1 MGGRPALCATPRWVS
16 VREAVLRSLTAAWQ
30 RRAELHNA
38 PATNAY
44 RLINRA
50 GDGFPDLTVDRYAD
64 VLIANV
70 YSQGV
75 KVPPPRAI
83 LETLTQLASAQAVY
97 VKYRPVQANVLDD
110 DTRRTLSPI
119 EPLSGRTVERVEV
132 QENGLRF
139 IIRPAED
146 FNPGLFL
153 DMREVR
159 EWVRSTSNGK
169 TVLKCFAYTCAFGV
183 AALRGGAARVLNLD
197 VSRPYLDWGR
207 ENVEL
212 NGFTTVPADFV
223 KGDVFERLNRFG
235 KRGQKF
241 DRVILDPPSYSTT
254 HETRFT
260 VGRDMARL
268 VTLAVQIVRPG
279 GYLITCTNY
288 EQLSQQRFVSR
299 VREGL
304 AGVAAKIVEKRHE
317 PILDF
322 PVASGAQPYLKVC
335 VVRLE

>member
-1 MGGRPALCATPRWVS
+1 
-16 VREAVLRSLTAAWQ
+16 VLQSLTVAWQ
-30 RRAELHNA
+30 RRAELHDA

-70 YSQGV
+70 YSRGV
-75 KVPPPRAI
+75 KVHPPRAT
-83 LETLTQLASAQAVY
+83 LETLAQLASAQAVY
-97 VKYRPVQANVLDD
+97 IKYRPVQANVLDAD
-110 DTRRTLSPI
+110 ARRTLTPI
-119 EPLSGRTVERVEV
+119 EPLSGRVIERVEV

-139 IIRPAED
+139 IIRPAEG

-159 EWVRSTSNGK
+159 EWVRSTSSGK
-169 TVLKCFAYTCAFGV
+169 TVLNCFAYTCAFGV

-197 VSRPYLDWGR
+197 ISRPYLDWGR
-207 ENVEL
+207 ENAEL
-212 NGFTTVPADFV
+212 NGFTTVPTDFV
-223 KGDVFERLNRFG
+223 KGDVFDWLKRFG

-241 DRVILDPPSYSTT
+241 DLVILDPPSYSTT

-268 VTLAVQIVRPG
+268 VMLAALIVQPG
-279 GYLITCTNY
+279 GYLIACTNY
-288 EQLSQQRFVSR
+288 EQLSQRRFVSR

-304 AGVAAKIVEKRHE
+304 AGMTAKIVERRHE
-317 PILDF
+317 PDLDF
-322 PVASGAQPYLKVC
+322 PVGSGAQPYLKVC
-335 VVRLE
+335 IAQME